1 VGDIQHDF
9 PSEAEAPEIPLTD
22 PLVGRVPLEP
32 ATAISDRRALM
43 LMSIRNMG
51 DREPLGQDIFDE
63 VAIDIVE
70 GRLRPGDSL
79 NSVDLARRF
88 GTSRTPVREAL
99 AELERHGV
107 VAVPPRRRPYV
118 VHVTLKQVHDVYIL
132 RANLF
137 SLVSE
142 LIVDNCPTERLA
154 ELWKWQQALE
164 GDVARNSVD
173 DYFWHNVGF
182 RLVEVG
188 LSGNG
193 ELQRTLHTLGVRTL
207 QFRHLSLSQPG
218 QITRSV
224 ADHRR
229 LLIAY
234 EERDKTAATGMTRA
248 LIMGGYRAIQRSGLV
263 GTEAPPVRFRPGA
276 EPEAAEPEAAEPEAA
291 EPEAVEQ
298 VGGSAEGEFERD

>member
-1 VGDIQHDF
+1 MGDIHSDILAA
-9 PSEAEAPEIPLTD
+9 AEAPGSPVTD
-22 PLVGRVPLEP
+22 PPVWCVPLEP

-43 LMSIRNMG
+43 IMSMRDTA
-51 DREPLGQDIFDE
+51 DREPLAQEIFDE

-70 GRLRPGDSL
+70 GRLRPGDGL
-79 NSVDLARRF
+79 NSVHLARRF
-88 GTSRTPVREAL
+88 GRSRTPVREAL

-118 VHVTLKQVHDVYIL
+118 VHATLKHVQDLYVL
-132 RANLF
+132 RAKLF

-164 GDVARNSVD
+164 DDVAGNSAD
-173 DYFWHNVGF
+173 GYFWHNVGF

-193 ELQRTLHTLGVRTL
+193 ELQRTLYTLGLRTL

-218 QITRSV
+218 QIQRSV

-234 EERDKTAATGMTRA
+234 EERDKFSATGMTRA

-263 GTEAPPVRFRPGA
+263 GADAPPLRFRPA
-276 EPEAAEPEAAEPEAA
+276 TEPEDESG
-291 EPEAVEQ
+291 Q
-298 VGGSAEGEFERD
+298 

>member
-1 VGDIQHDF
+1 MAGAVGDIQPDI
-9 PSEAEAPEIPLTD
+9 PAEAVAPGTPAAG
-22 PLVGRVPLEP
+22 PPAWRVPLEP

-43 LMSIRNMG
+43 LMSIRNMT
-51 DREPLGQDIFDE
+51 DREPLGQEIFDE

-79 NSVDLARRF
+79 NSVDLSRRF

-118 VHVTLKQVHDVYIL
+118 VHATLKQVQDTYVL

-154 ELWKWQQALE
+154 ELWKWQLALE
-164 GDVARNSVD
+164 DDVARDAVD

-182 RLVEVG
+182 RLVEVS

-193 ELQRTLHTLGVRTL
+193 ELQRTLHTLGLRTL

-218 QITRSV
+218 QVQRSV

-229 LLIAY
+229 LLMAY

-248 LIMGGYRAIQRSGLV
+248 LIMGGFRAIQRSGLV
-263 GTEAPPVRFRPGA
+263 GTDAPPVKFCRGAEPGA
-276 EPEAAEPEAAEPEAA
+276 EAA
-291 EPEAVEQ
+291 
-298 VGGSAEGEFERD
+298 R

>member
-1 VGDIQHDF
+1 VGDIQPDIVA
-9 PSEAEAPEIPLTD
+9 EAEAPETPVAD
-22 PLVGRVPLEP
+22 PLVWRVPLEP
-32 ATAISDRRALM
+32 ATAISDRRSLM
-43 LMSIRNMG
+43 LMSVRDVT
-51 DREPLGQDIFDE
+51 DREPLAQEIFDE
-63 VAIDIVE
+63 IAIDIVE
-70 GRLRPGDSL
+70 GRLRPGDSV

-107 VAVPPRRRPYV
+107 VVVPPRRRPYV
-118 VHVTLKQVHDVYIL
+118 VHATLKQVQDIYVL

-142 LIVDNCPTERLA
+142 LIVDNCPAERLG

-164 GDVARNSVD
+164 DDAARNAVD

-188 LSGNG
+188 LSGNS
-193 ELQRTLHTLGVRTL
+193 ELQRTLHTLGLRTL

-218 QITRSV
+218 QIQRSV

-229 LLIAY
+229 LLMAY

-248 LIMGGYRAIQRSGLV
+248 LIMGGYRAIQRSGLI
-263 GTEAPPVRFRPGA
+263 GGDAPPVKFRPDKGT
-276 EPEAAEPEAAEPEAA
+276 EPEGEAG
-291 EPEAVEQ
+291 Q
-298 VGGSAEGEFERD
+298 

>member
-1 VGDIQHDF
+1 MTTVGDIQSDI
-9 PSEAEAPEIPLTD
+9 PVEAEAPGPAVTD
-22 PLVGRVPLEP
+22 QPVWRVPLEP
-32 ATAISDRRALM
+32 AIATRDRRAMM
-43 LMSIRNMG
+43 LLSIRDMA
-51 DREPLGQDIFDE
+51 DREPLAQEIFDE

-118 VHVTLKQVHDVYIL
+118 VHATLKQVHDMYVL

-164 GDVARNSVD
+164 DDVARDAVD

-193 ELQRTLHTLGVRTL
+193 ELQRTLHTLGLRTL

-218 QITRSV
+218 RIQRSV

-229 LLIAY
+229 LLTAY
-234 EERDKTAATGMTRA
+234 EERDKNAATGMTRA
-248 LIMGGYRAIQRSGLV
+248 LIMGGYRAIERSGLV
-263 GTEAPPVRFRPGA
+263 GADAPPVRFRQGTEPDGGA
-276 EPEAAEPEAAEPEAA
+276 A
-291 EPEAVEQ
+291 
-298 VGGSAEGEFERD
+298 R

>member
-1 VGDIQHDF
+1 MNETQ
-9 PSEAEAPEIPLTD
+9 PLE
-22 PLVGRVPLEP
+22 PPPAWRVPLEP
-32 ATAISDRRALM
+32 ATAISNRRALM
-43 LMSIRNMG
+43 LMSIRDVA
-51 DREPLGQDIFDE
+51 DREPLAQEIFDQL
-63 VAIDIVE
+63 AIDIVE
-70 GRLRPGDSL
+70 GKLRPGDSL

-118 VHVTLKQVHDVYIL
+118 VHVTLKQVLDLYLL

-142 LIVDNCPTERLA
+142 LIVDNCPPDRLG

-164 GDVARNSVD
+164 DDVARDAVD

-182 RLVEVG
+182 RLVEVS

-193 ELQRTLHTLGVRTL
+193 ELQRTLHTLGLRTL

-218 QITRSV
+218 RIQRSV

-229 LLIAY
+229 LLMAY
-234 EERDKTAATGMTRA
+234 EERDKVAATGMTRT
-248 LIMGGYRAIQRSGLV
+248 LIMAGYRAIERSGLV
-263 GTEAPPVRFRPGA
+263 GADAPPVIFAAGA
-276 EPEAAEPEAAEPEAA
+276 DN
-291 EPEAVEQ
+291 
-298 VGGSAEGEFERD
+298 GGSE

>member
-1 VGDIQHDF
+1 VESAADGIEPRIPFGETVSPADG
-9 PSEAEAPEIPLTD
+9 APAWNL
-22 PLVGRVPLEP
+22 PLEP
-32 ATAISDRRALM
+32 DTAVTDRRALM
-43 LMSIRNMG
+43 LTSIRNLA
-51 DREPLGQDIFDE
+51 DREPLAQEIFDE

-79 NSVDLARRF
+79 NSVDLSRRF

-107 VAVPPRRRPYV
+107 IAVPPRRRPYV
-118 VHVTLKQVHDVYIL
+118 VQPTLKQVHDVYVL

-142 LIVDNCPTERLA
+142 LIVDSCPDEGLA
-154 ELWKWQQALE
+154 ELWKWQRALE
-164 GDVARNSVD
+164 DDAERGSVD

-193 ELQRTLHTLGVRTL
+193 ELQRTLHTLGLRTL

-218 QITRSV
+218 QIRRSV
-224 ADHRR
+224 ADHHR
-229 LLIAY
+229 LLMAY
-234 EERDKTAATGMTRA
+234 VERDKTAATGMTRA
-248 LIMGGYRAIQRSGLV
+248 LIMGGYRAIQRSGLI
-263 GTEAPPVRFRPGA
+263 TEAPPVIFRAGAGPGGE
-276 EPEAAEPEAAEPEAA
+276 EP
-291 EPEAVEQ
+291 
-298 VGGSAEGEFERD
+298 

>member
-1 VGDIQHDF
+1 MGDIRPDI
-9 PSEAEAPEIPLTD
+9 PAEAEEPETSLTD
-22 PLVGRVPLEP
+22 PPVWRVPLEP
-32 ATAISDRRALM
+32 ATAISNRRGLM

-51 DREPLGQDIFDE
+51 DREPLGQEIFDE

-70 GRLRPGDSL
+70 GRLRSGDSL

-118 VHVTLKQVHDVYIL
+118 VHATLKQVHDVYVL

-142 LIVDNCPTERLA
+142 LIVDNCPTDRLA

-164 GDVARNSVD
+164 DDVAANSVD

-193 ELQRTLHTLGVRTL
+193 ELQRTLHTLGLRTL
-207 QFRHLSLSQPG
+207 QFRHLSMSQPG
-218 QITRSV
+218 QIGRSV

-229 LLIAY
+229 LLTAY
-234 EERDKTAATGMTRA
+234 QERDKTAAIGMTRA

-263 GTEAPPVRFRPGA
+263 GVDAPPVRFRPGT
-276 EPEAAEPEAAEPEAA
+276 EPEAAKQE
-291 EPEAVEQ
+291 
-298 VGGSAEGEFERD
+298 GGDAQ

>member
-1 VGDIQHDF
+1 VGDIQPDI
-9 PSEAEAPEIPLTD
+9 PAPDITAEAEAPGIPVAD
-22 PLVGRVPLEP
+22 QPIWRVPLEP
-32 ATAISDRRALM
+32 DTAIGNRRALM
-43 LMSIRNMG
+43 LMSVRAMG
-51 DREPLGQDIFDE
+51 DREPLAQEIFDE

-70 GRLRPGDSL
+70 GRLRPGDTV

-118 VHVTLKQVHDVYIL
+118 VHATLKQVHDIYVL

-142 LIVDNCPTERLA
+142 LIVDHCPAERLA

-164 GDVARNSVD
+164 DDAAKNAVD

-193 ELQRTLHTLGVRTL
+193 ELQRTLYTLGLRTL

-218 QITRSV
+218 QIQRSV

-229 LLIAY
+229 LLTAY

-263 GTEAPPVRFRPGA
+263 GADAPPVRFHPGT
-276 EPEAAEPEAAEPEAA
+276 EPEAQA
-291 EPEAVEQ
+291 
-298 VGGSAEGEFERD
+298 SR

>member
-1 VGDIQHDF
+1 LVTTVGDIQSDI
-9 PSEAEAPEIPLTD
+9 PAEAEAPGPAVTD
-22 PLVGRVPLEP
+22 QPVWRVPLEP
-32 ATAISDRRALM
+32 AIATSDRRAMM
-43 LMSIRNMG
+43 LLSIRDMA
-51 DREPLGQDIFDE
+51 DREPLAQEIFDE

-70 GRLRPGDSL
+70 GRLGPGDSL

-118 VHVTLKQVHDVYIL
+118 VHATLKQVHDMYVL

-164 GDVARNSVD
+164 DDAARDAVD

-193 ELQRTLHTLGVRTL
+193 ELQRTLHTLGLRTL

-218 QITRSV
+218 RIQRSV

-229 LLIAY
+229 LLTAY
-234 EERDKTAATGMTRA
+234 EERDKNAATGMTRA
-248 LIMGGYRAIQRSGLV
+248 LIMGGYRAIERSGLV
-263 GTEAPPVRFRPGA
+263 GADAPPVRFRQGTEQDGGA
-276 EPEAAEPEAAEPEAA
+276 A
-291 EPEAVEQ
+291 
-298 VGGSAEGEFERD
+298 R

>member
-1 VGDIQHDF
+1 LVTTVGDIRSDI
-9 PSEAEAPEIPLTD
+9 PVEAEAPGPAVTD
-22 PLVGRVPLEP
+22 QPVWRVPLEP
-32 ATAISDRRALM
+32 AIATSDRRAMM
-43 LMSIRNMG
+43 LLSIRDMA
-51 DREPLGQDIFDE
+51 DREPLAQEIFDE

-118 VHVTLKQVHDVYIL
+118 VHATLKQVHDMYVL

-154 ELWKWQQALE
+154 ELWKWQRALE
-164 GDVARNSVD
+164 DDAARDAVD

-193 ELQRTLHTLGVRTL
+193 ELQRTLHTLGLRTL

-218 QITRSV
+218 RIQRSV

-229 LLIAY
+229 LLTAY
-234 EERDKTAATGMTRA
+234 EERDKNAATGMTRA
-248 LIMGGYRAIQRSGLV
+248 LIMGGYRAIERSGLV
-263 GTEAPPVRFRPGA
+263 GADAPPVRFSQGTDPDGGA
-276 EPEAAEPEAAEPEAA
+276 A
-291 EPEAVEQ
+291 
-298 VGGSAEGEFERD
+298 R

>member
-1 VGDIQHDF
+1 MAAADGIEPRDPQGDADPAAAGAQTWNL
-9 PSEAEAPEIPLTD
+9 PLGPEAAVT
-22 PLVGRVPLEP
+22 
-32 ATAISDRRALM
+32 DRRALM
-43 LMSIRNMG
+43 LMSIRNLA
-51 DREPLGQDIFDE
+51 DREPLAQEIFDE

-79 NSVDLARRF
+79 NSVDLSRRF

-107 VAVPPRRRPYV
+107 IDVPPRRRPQV
-118 VHVTLKQVHDVYIL
+118 VRPTLKQVHDVYVL

-142 LIVDNCPTERLA
+142 LIVDSCPDEELA
-154 ELWKWQQALE
+154 GLWKWQRALE
-164 GDVARNSVD
+164 DDVERDSVD

-182 RLVEVG
+182 RLVEVS

-193 ELQRTLHTLGVRTL
+193 ELQRTLHTLGLRTL

-218 QITRSV
+218 QIRRSV
-224 ADHRR
+224 ADHHR
-229 LLIAY
+229 LLRAY

-248 LIMGGYRAIQRSGLV
+248 LIMGGYRAIQRSGLI
-263 GTEAPPVRFRPGA
+263 TEAPPVIFGADAGPGG
-276 EPEAAEPEAAEPEAA
+276 EAP
-291 EPEAVEQ
+291 
-298 VGGSAEGEFERD
+298 

>member
-1 VGDIQHDF
+1 MSDIDAHF
-9 PSEAEAPEIPLTD
+9 PAEAEAEAAEILAADQPA
-22 PLVGRVPLEP
+22 RSSPLEP
-32 ATAISDRRALM
+32 ETAISNRRALM
-43 LMSIRNMG
+43 LMSVRNIG
-51 DREPLGQDIFDE
+51 DREPLGQEIFDE
-63 VAIDIVE
+63 VAIDIIE

-88 GTSRTPVREAL
+88 RTSRTPVREAL

-118 VHVTLKQVHDVYIL
+118 VHATLKQVHDVYLL

-142 LIVDNCPTERLA
+142 LIVDNCPKERLA

-164 GDVARNSVD
+164 DDVARNSVD

-188 LSGNG
+188 LSGNS
-193 ELQRTLHTLGVRTL
+193 ELQRTLHTLGLRTL

-218 QITRSV
+218 QIGRSV

-229 LLIAY
+229 LLEAY
-234 EERDKTAATGMTRA
+234 AERDKTAATGMTRA

-263 GTEAPPVRFRPGA
+263 GTVAPPVQFRQL
-276 EPEAAEPEAAEPEAA
+276 PE
-291 EPEAVEQ
+291 Q
-298 VGGSAEGEFERD
+298 GGPQGEDTEDGTRR

>member
-1 VGDIQHDF
+1 VGDIRPDI
-9 PSEAEAPEIPLTD
+9 PAEAEEPETSLTD
-22 PLVGRVPLEP
+22 PPVWRVPLEP
-32 ATAISDRRALM
+32 ATAISNRRGLM

-51 DREPLGQDIFDE
+51 DREPLGQEIFDE

-70 GRLRPGDSL
+70 GRLRSGDSL

-118 VHVTLKQVHDVYIL
+118 VHATLKQVHDVYVL

-142 LIVDNCPTERLA
+142 LIVDNCPTDRLA

-164 GDVARNSVD
+164 DDVAANSVD

-193 ELQRTLHTLGVRTL
+193 ELQRTLHTLGLRTL
-207 QFRHLSLSQPG
+207 QFRHLSMSQPG
-218 QITRSV
+218 QIGRSV

-229 LLIAY
+229 LLTAY
-234 EERDKTAATGMTRA
+234 QERDKTAAIGMTRA

-263 GTEAPPVRFRPGA
+263 GVDAPPVRFRPGT
-276 EPEAAEPEAAEPEAA
+276 EPEAAKQE
-291 EPEAVEQ
+291 
-298 VGGSAEGEFERD
+298 GGDAQ

>member
-1 VGDIQHDF
+1 VGDIRPDI
-9 PSEAEAPEIPLTD
+9 PAEAEEPETSVTD
-22 PLVGRVPLEP
+22 PPVWRVPLEP
-32 ATAISDRRALM
+32 ATAISNRRGLM

-51 DREPLGQDIFDE
+51 DREPLGQEIFDE

-70 GRLRPGDSL
+70 GRLRSGDSL

-118 VHVTLKQVHDVYIL
+118 VHATLKQVHDVYVL

-142 LIVDNCPTERLA
+142 LIVDNCPTDRLA

-164 GDVARNSVD
+164 DDVAANSVD

-193 ELQRTLHTLGVRTL
+193 ELQRTLHTLGLRTL
-207 QFRHLSLSQPG
+207 QFRHLSMSQPG
-218 QITRSV
+218 QIGRSV

-229 LLIAY
+229 LLTAY
-234 EERDKTAATGMTRA
+234 QERDKTAAIGMTRA

-263 GTEAPPVRFRPGA
+263 GVDAPPVRFRPGT
-276 EPEAAEPEAAEPEAA
+276 EPEAAKQE
-291 EPEAVEQ
+291 
-298 VGGSAEGEFERD
+298 GGDAQ

>member
-1 VGDIQHDF
+1 MGDIQPDI
-9 PSEAEAPEIPLTD
+9 PAPDIPTEAEEPGIPVAD
-22 PLVGRVPLEP
+22 QPIWRVPLEP
-32 ATAISDRRALM
+32 DTAIGNRRALM
-43 LMSIRNMG
+43 LMSVRTMG
-51 DREPLGQDIFDE
+51 DREPLAQEIFDE

-70 GRLRPGDSL
+70 GRLRPGDTV

-107 VAVPPRRRPYV
+107 VEVPPRRRPYV
-118 VHVTLKQVHDVYIL
+118 VHATLKQVHDIYVL

-142 LIVDNCPTERLA
+142 LIVDHCPTERLA

-164 GDVARNSVD
+164 DDAAKNAVD

-193 ELQRTLHTLGVRTL
+193 ELQRTLYTLGLRTL

-218 QITRSV
+218 QIQRSV

-229 LLIAY
+229 LLTAY

-263 GTEAPPVRFRPGA
+263 GADAPPVRFHPGA
-276 EPEAAEPEAAEPEAA
+276 EPEAEA
-291 EPEAVEQ
+291 
-298 VGGSAEGEFERD
+298 SR

>member
-1 VGDIQHDF
+1 VSDIQPDI
-9 PSEAEAPEIPLTD
+9 PAGTEASGASEEALPTW
-22 PLVGRVPLEP
+22 RVPLEP
-32 ATAISDRRALM
+32 ATAISNRRALM
-43 LMSIRNMG
+43 LMSIRDVA
-51 DREPLGQDIFDE
+51 DREPLAQEIFDE

-107 VAVPPRRRPYV
+107 VTVPPRRRPYV
-118 VHVTLKQVHDVYIL
+118 VHATLKQVRDIYLL

-164 GDVARNSVD
+164 DDVARNSVD

-182 RLVEVG
+182 RLVEVS

-193 ELQRTLHTLGVRTL
+193 ELQRTLHTLGLRTL

-218 QITRSV
+218 QIQRSV

-229 LLIAY
+229 LLMAY
-234 EERDKTAATGMTRA
+234 EERDKVAATGMTRT
-248 LIMGGYRAIQRSGLV
+248 LIMGGYRAIQSSGLV
-263 GTEAPPVRFRPGA
+263 DAGAPPVVFRPDA
-276 EPEAAEPEAAEPEAA
+276 ES
-291 EPEAVEQ
+291 
-298 VGGSAEGEFERD
+298 GGDK

>member
-1 VGDIQHDF
+1 VDDIQPDI
-9 PSEAEAPEIPLTD
+9 PAEAEAPETSVTD
-22 PLVGRVPLEP
+22 PPVWRVPLEP
-32 ATAISDRRALM
+32 ATAISNRRGLM

-51 DREPLGQDIFDE
+51 DREPLGQEIFDE

-70 GRLRPGDSL
+70 GRLRSGDSL

-118 VHVTLKQVHDVYIL
+118 VHATLKQVHDVYVL

-142 LIVDNCPTERLA
+142 LIVDNCPTDRLA

-164 GDVARNSVD
+164 DDVAANSVD

-193 ELQRTLHTLGVRTL
+193 ELQRTLHTLGLRTL
-207 QFRHLSLSQPG
+207 QFRHLSMSQPG
-218 QITRSV
+218 QIGRSV

-229 LLIAY
+229 LLTAY
-234 EERDKTAATGMTRA
+234 QERDKTAAIGMTRA

-263 GTEAPPVRFRPGA
+263 GVDAPPVRFRPGT
-276 EPEAAEPEAAEPEAA
+276 EPEAAKQE
-291 EPEAVEQ
+291 
-298 VGGSAEGEFERD
+298 GGDAQ

>member
-1 VGDIQHDF
+1 M
-9 PSEAEAPEIPLTD
+9 
-22 PLVGRVPLEP
+22 PLEP
-32 ATAISDRRALM
+32 ATAVSDRRALM
-43 LMSIRNMG
+43 LMSIRDVA
-51 DREPLGQDIFDE
+51 DREPLAQEIFDE

-107 VAVPPRRRPYV
+107 VTVPPRRRPYV
-118 VHVTLKQVHDVYIL
+118 VHATLKQVQDIYVL

-142 LIVDNCPTERLA
+142 LIVDNCPTEQLS
-154 ELWKWQQALE
+154 ELWEWQRALE
-164 GDVARNSVD
+164 DDVARNSVD

-188 LSGNG
+188 LSGNS
-193 ELQRTLHTLGVRTL
+193 ELQRTLHTLGLRTL

-218 QITRSV
+218 QIQRSV

-229 LLIAY
+229 LLTAY

-248 LIMGGYRAIQRSGLV
+248 LIMAGYRAIQHSGLV
-263 GTEAPPVRFRPGA
+263 GADVPAVRFRTSKTKSAGPEPG
-276 EPEAAEPEAAEPEAA
+276 E
-291 EPEAVEQ
+291 
-298 VGGSAEGEFERD
+298 GGAQ

>member
-1 VGDIQHDF
+1 VTTVGDIQSDI
-9 PSEAEAPEIPLTD
+9 PAEPEAPGPALTD
-22 PLVGRVPLEP
+22 QPVWRVPLEP
-32 ATAISDRRALM
+32 AIATSDRRAMM
-43 LMSIRNMG
+43 LLSIRDMA
-51 DREPLGQDIFDE
+51 DREPLAQEIFDE

-118 VHVTLKQVHDVYIL
+118 VHATLKQVHDMYIL

-164 GDVARNSVD
+164 DDVARDAVD

-193 ELQRTLHTLGVRTL
+193 ELQRTLHTLGLRTL

-218 QITRSV
+218 RIQRSV

-229 LLIAY
+229 LLTAY
-234 EERDKTAATGMTRA
+234 EERDKNAATGMTRA
-248 LIMGGYRAIQRSGLV
+248 LIMGGYRAIERSGLV
-263 GTEAPPVRFRPGA
+263 GADAPPVRFRQGT
-276 EPEAAEPEAAEPEAA
+276 EPD
-291 EPEAVEQ
+291 
-298 VGGSAEGEFERD
+298 GGTAR

>member
-1 VGDIQHDF
+1 LVTTVGDIQSDI
-9 PSEAEAPEIPLTD
+9 PAEAEAPGPAVTD
-22 PLVGRVPLEP
+22 QPVWRVPLEP
-32 ATAISDRRALM
+32 AIATSDRRAMM
-43 LMSIRNMG
+43 LLSIRDMA
-51 DREPLGQDIFDE
+51 DREPLAQEIFDE

-118 VHVTLKQVHDVYIL
+118 VHATLKQVHDMYIL

-164 GDVARNSVD
+164 DDVARDAVD

-193 ELQRTLHTLGVRTL
+193 ELQRTLHTLGLRTL

-218 QITRSV
+218 RIQRSV

-229 LLIAY
+229 LLTAY
-234 EERDKTAATGMTRA
+234 EERDKNAATGMTRA
-248 LIMGGYRAIQRSGLV
+248 LV
-263 GTEAPPVRFRPGA
+263 GADAPPVRFRQGTEPDGGA
-276 EPEAAEPEAAEPEAA
+276 A
-291 EPEAVEQ
+291 
-298 VGGSAEGEFERD
+298 R

>member
-1 VGDIQHDF
+1 VGDDQSDI
-9 PSEAEAPEIPLTD
+9 PAEAEAGTQAPESAGAGPR
-22 PLVGRVPLEP
+22 GWRVPLEP
-32 ATAISDRRALM
+32 ATAVSDRRALM
-43 LMSIRNMG
+43 LMSVREMT
-51 DREPLGQDIFDE
+51 DREPLAQEIFDE

-70 GRLRPGDSL
+70 GRLQPGDSL

-107 VAVPPRRRPYV
+107 VTVPPRRRPYV
-118 VHVTLKQVHDVYIL
+118 VHATLKQVQDTYVL

-154 ELWKWQQALE
+154 ELWKWQLALE
-164 GDVARNSVD
+164 DDVARDAVD

-193 ELQRTLHTLGVRTL
+193 ELQRTLHTLGLRTL

-218 QITRSV
+218 QISRSV

-229 LLIAY
+229 LLMAY

-248 LIMGGYRAIQRSGLV
+248 LIMGGFRAIQRSGLV
-263 GTEAPPVRFRPGA
+263 GTVAPPVQTGTAQGTGA
-276 EPEAAEPEAAEPEAA
+276 A
-291 EPEAVEQ
+291 
-298 VGGSAEGEFERD
+298 R

>member
-1 VGDIQHDF
+1 LVTTVGDIESDI
-9 PSEAEAPEIPLTD
+9 PVEAEAPGPAVTD
-22 PLVGRVPLEP
+22 QPVWRVPLEP
-32 ATAISDRRALM
+32 AIATSDRRAMM
-43 LMSIRNMG
+43 LLSIRNMA
-51 DREPLGQDIFDE
+51 DREPLAQEIFDE

-118 VHVTLKQVHDVYIL
+118 VHATLKQVHDMYIL

-164 GDVARNSVD
+164 DDVARDAVD

-193 ELQRTLHTLGVRTL
+193 ELQRTLHTLGLRTL

-218 QITRSV
+218 RIQRSV

-229 LLIAY
+229 LLTAY
-234 EERDKTAATGMTRA
+234 EERDKNAATGMTRA
-248 LIMGGYRAIQRSGLV
+248 LIMGGYRAIERSGLV
-263 GTEAPPVRFRPGA
+263 GADAPPLKFRQGTEPDGEAPG
-276 EPEAAEPEAAEPEAA
+276 
-291 EPEAVEQ
+291 
-298 VGGSAEGEFERD
+298 RDA

>member
-1 VGDIQHDF
+1 VGDIRPDI
-9 PSEAEAPEIPLTD
+9 PAEAEEPETSLTD
-22 PLVGRVPLEP
+22 PPVWRVPLEP
-32 ATAISDRRALM
+32 ATAISNRRGLM

-70 GRLRPGDSL
+70 GRLRSGDSL

-118 VHVTLKQVHDVYIL
+118 VHATLKQVHDVYVL

-142 LIVDNCPTERLA
+142 LIVDNCPTDRLA

-164 GDVARNSVD
+164 DDVAANSVD

-193 ELQRTLHTLGVRTL
+193 ELQRTLHTLGLRTL
-207 QFRHLSLSQPG
+207 QFRHLSMSQPG
-218 QITRSV
+218 QIGRSV

-229 LLIAY
+229 LLTAY
-234 EERDKTAATGMTRA
+234 QERDKTAAIGMTRA

-263 GTEAPPVRFRPGA
+263 GVDAPPVRFRPGT
-276 EPEAAEPEAAEPEAA
+276 EPEAAKQE
-291 EPEAVEQ
+291 
-298 VGGSAEGEFERD
+298 GGDAQ

>member
-1 VGDIQHDF
+1 MGDIQPDIVA
-9 PSEAEAPEIPLTD
+9 EAEAPETPVAD
-22 PLVGRVPLEP
+22 PLVWRVPLEP
-32 ATAISDRRALM
+32 ATAISDRRSLM
-43 LMSIRNMG
+43 LMSVRDVT
-51 DREPLGQDIFDE
+51 DREPLAQEIFDE
-63 VAIDIVE
+63 IAIDIVE
-70 GRLRPGDSL
+70 GRLRPGDSV

-107 VAVPPRRRPYV
+107 VVVPPRRRPYV
-118 VHVTLKQVHDVYIL
+118 VHATLKQVQDIYVL

-142 LIVDNCPTERLA
+142 LIVDNCPAERLG

-164 GDVARNSVD
+164 DDAARNAVD

-188 LSGNG
+188 LSGNS
-193 ELQRTLHTLGVRTL
+193 ELQRTLHTLGLRTL

-218 QITRSV
+218 QIQRSV

-229 LLIAY
+229 LLMAY

-248 LIMGGYRAIQRSGLV
+248 LIMGGYRAIQRSGLI
-263 GTEAPPVRFRPGA
+263 GGDAPPVKFHPDKDKGT
-276 EPEAAEPEAAEPEAA
+276 EPE
-291 EPEAVEQ
+291 
-298 VGGSAEGEFERD
+298 GGTGQ

>member
-1 VGDIQHDF
+1 LVTTVGDIQSDI
-9 PSEAEAPEIPLTD
+9 PAEAEAPGPAVTD
-22 PLVGRVPLEP
+22 QPVWRVPLEP
-32 ATAISDRRALM
+32 AIATSDRRAMM
-43 LMSIRNMG
+43 LLSIRDMA
-51 DREPLGQDIFDE
+51 DREPLAQEIFDE

-118 VHVTLKQVHDVYIL
+118 VHATLKQVHDMYIL

-142 LIVDNCPTERLA
+142 LIVDNCPPERLA

-164 GDVARNSVD
+164 DDVARDAVD

-193 ELQRTLHTLGVRTL
+193 ELQRTLHTLGLRTL

-218 QITRSV
+218 RIQRSV

-229 LLIAY
+229 LLTAY
-234 EERDKTAATGMTRA
+234 EERDKNAATGMTRA
-248 LIMGGYRAIQRSGLV
+248 LIMGGYRAIERSGLV
-263 GTEAPPVRFRPGA
+263 GADAPPVRFRQGTEPDGGA
-276 EPEAAEPEAAEPEAA
+276 A
-291 EPEAVEQ
+291 
-298 VGGSAEGEFERD
+298 R

>member
-1 VGDIQHDF
+1 MNAQ
-9 PSEAEAPEIPLTD
+9 PSDLSRDSPSGSPSGSLSVPAISTASAASGEAEATW
-22 PLVGRVPLEP
+22 GRLPLEP
-32 ATAISDRRALM
+32 ETAIRSRRALM
-43 LMSIRNMG
+43 LMSIRDVT
-51 DREPLGQDIFDE
+51 DREPLAQEIFDE
-63 VAIDIVE
+63 IAIDIVE

-79 NSVDLARRF
+79 NSVDLSRRF

-107 VAVPPRRRPYV
+107 MVVPPRRRPYV
-118 VHVTLKQVHDVYIL
+118 AHATLKQVKDIYEL

-142 LIVDNCPTERLA
+142 LIVDNCPDERLA
-154 ELWKWQQALE
+154 GLWTWQRALE
-164 GDVARNSVD
+164 DDVARGAID

-193 ELQRTLHTLGVRTL
+193 ELQRTLHALGLRTL

-218 QITRSV
+218 RIERSA

-229 LLIAY
+229 LLLAY
-234 EERDKTAATGMTRA
+234 EERDKIAATGMTRT
-248 LIMGGYRAIQRSGLV
+248 LIMAGYRTIERYGLV
-263 GTEAPPVRFRPGA
+263 GSDRDGPGRDEQAPGA
-276 EPEAAEPEAAEPEAA
+276 
-291 EPEAVEQ
+291 
-298 VGGSAEGEFERD
+298 

>member
-1 VGDIQHDF
+1 VADIQ
-9 PSEAEAPEIPLTD
+9 PEILAETEAPET
-22 PLVGRVPLEP
+22 LVINPPVWRVPLEP

-43 LMSIRNMG
+43 LMSIRDVA
-51 DREPLGQDIFDE
+51 DREPLAQEIFDE

-118 VHVTLKQVHDVYIL
+118 VHATLKQVQDIYVL

-142 LIVDNCPTERLA
+142 LIVDNCPAERLA
-154 ELWKWQQALE
+154 ELWKWQEALE
-164 GDVARNSVD
+164 DDVARNAVD

-182 RLVEVG
+182 RLIEVG
-188 LSGNG
+188 LSGNS
-193 ELQRTLHTLGVRTL
+193 ELQRTLHTLGLRTL

-218 QITRSV
+218 QIQRSV
-224 ADHRR
+224 GDHRR
-229 LLIAY
+229 LLMAY

-248 LIMGGYRAIQRSGLV
+248 LIMGGYRAIQVSGLV
-263 GTEAPPVRFRPGA
+263 GADTPPVKFRPA
-276 EPEAAEPEAAEPEAA
+276 AKPE
-291 EPEAVEQ
+291 
-298 VGGSAEGEFERD
+298 GGTSQ

>member
-1 VGDIQHDF
+1 MTTVGDIQSDI
-9 PSEAEAPEIPLTD
+9 PVEAEAPGPAVTD
-22 PLVGRVPLEP
+22 QPVWRVPLEP
-32 ATAISDRRALM
+32 AIATRDRRAMM
-43 LMSIRNMG
+43 LLSIRDMA
-51 DREPLGQDIFDE
+51 DREPLAQEIFDE

-118 VHVTLKQVHDVYIL
+118 VHATLKQVHDMYVL

-164 GDVARNSVD
+164 DDVARDAVD

-193 ELQRTLHTLGVRTL
+193 ELQRTLHTLGLRTL

-218 QITRSV
+218 RIQRSV

-229 LLIAY
+229 LLTAY
-234 EERDKTAATGMTRA
+234 EERDKNAATGMTRA
-248 LIMGGYRAIQRSGLV
+248 LIMGGYRAIERSGLV
-263 GTEAPPVRFRPGA
+263 GADAPPVRFRQGTEPDGGA
-276 EPEAAEPEAAEPEAA
+276 
-291 EPEAVEQ
+291 VQ
-298 VGGSAEGEFERD
+298 

>member
-1 VGDIQHDF
+1 MSGIHADI
-9 PSEAEAPEIPLTD
+9 PAEVEASGASVTALPAW
-22 PLVGRVPLEP
+22 RVPLEP
-32 ATAISDRRALM
+32 ATAISNRRALM
-43 LMSIRNMG
+43 LMSIRDVA
-51 DREPLGQDIFDE
+51 DREPLAQEIFDE

-88 GTSRTPVREAL
+88 RTSRTPVREAL

-118 VHVTLKQVHDVYIL
+118 VHATLKQVREIYLL

-142 LIVDNCPTERLA
+142 LIVDSCPAERLA

-164 GDVARNSVD
+164 DDVARNSVD

-188 LSGNG
+188 LSGNS
-193 ELQRTLHTLGVRTL
+193 ELQRTLRTLGLRTL
-207 QFRHLSLSQPG
+207 QFRHLSQSQPG
-218 QITRSV
+218 QIQRSV

-229 LLIAY
+229 LLMAY
-234 EERDKTAATGMTRA
+234 EERDKIAATGMTRT

-263 GTEAPPVRFRPGA
+263 DAGAPPVIFRPDA
-276 EPEAAEPEAAEPEAA
+276 ES
-291 EPEAVEQ
+291 
-298 VGGSAEGEFERD
+298 GGDR